1 MRAHRCRR
9 KPTKTKDFCS
19 RPERREGLHQ
29 MNILVSPLNLTNDL
43 RAKTTMKRLF
53 ALSLPLFLLASTTS
67 TAFAQSTP
75 EGETKAPSGAAPV
88 GGRKPL
94 LLTGDRIQRVAGG
107 ALTGNAP
114 PAATPAAASTSTP
127 ATPGIPATGAAGGAS
142 GTAKPVI
149 GANGKAQGDTTNL
162 PQSEH
167 AMEYEPRSPNAKVSF
182 SLEEASLSEL
192 VKVIGQLT
200 GKRFIFGGK
209 LREIKAT
216 VTVTEAYQAFL
227 AILDANGLTVVPPGR
242 FLKIVETG
250 GIQGQA
256 TPTYGPGQAVPAEA
270 RYVTRLHRLKNVSAE
285 EAVGVLDKFK
295 SKDAQVTAYAAGNML
310 IMTDSGT
317 NIRRMMQIVDQIDV
331 GSAGDQIWIEPIHYA
346 SASDIASR
354 VNDLFD
360 VKAGGG
366 KDGGKGAGAGDL
378 HVAKILPDERSNSL
392 VIVATERAY
401 LRMLELIKRLD
412 VPQTGEGEI
421 HVLPLQHAD
430 AVELVKTLN
439 DIVGTGGGGGGGP
452 KPGGAPAVNTS
463 VFEGTIRLRA
473 DKSTNSLVVT
483 SSLRDYGSLRAV
495 VDRLDQARRQV
506 FIDAVIMDL
515 AVSRTDSFGMRFHG
529 GSAFGLQSA
538 NDTLLFGGLDMGKTI
553 SLDPSVLQGAALG
566 IRGPGIEGSQNLIP
580 GLGLSIPAFGATLT
594 ALTTTSDTDVLSTPH
609 ILATDNI
616 PAEISIGENVPIQ
629 QNVGL
634 GSLSSL
640 AGNSGGAAGAL
651 GSLSA
656 LGGLGGLGGGTAAR
670 ADVGTKIKIIPH
682 LNESNEARLEITE
695 EISEA
700 RKPEGV
706 SQVVPITRRT
716 ANTTLT
722 VKDQQTVVIGGLL
735 RNRVAHG
742 TPQIPLLGD
751 IPLLGALFRQTTTEM
766 QKTNLVLILTPYII
780 RDQSDLR
787 RVFERK
793 MQERQE
799 FLDRYFVF
807 NESQKYVPPTDYS
820 RTNGLLEE
828 IRQAYA
834 SVDEKKRLEEITKP
848 KELRGHPPQTPL
860 EMPAGAS
867 RAKGGGGESGKPA
880 NLNLA
885 APPKSVERVE
895 K

>member
-1 MRAHRCRR
+1 M
-9 KPTKTKDFCS
+9 K
-19 RPERREGLHQ
+19 
-29 MNILVSPLNLTNDL
+29 ILVSPLNLTNDL
-43 RAKTTMKRLF
+43 RVKTTMKRLF
-53 ALSLPLFLLASTTS
+53 ALSIPLFLLATATS

-75 EGETKAPSGAAPV
+75 DGDPKAPSGGAPV

-114 PAATPAAASTSTP
+114 PAPAATPASPTP
-127 ATPGIPATGAAGGAS
+127 TPTTPGIPATGAANGAS
-142 GTAKPVI
+142 GAGKPVI

-162 PQSEH
+162 PQFEH

-216 VTVTEAYQAFL
+216 VYSPQQVTVAEAYQAFL
-227 AILDANGLTVVPPGR
+227 AILDANGLTVVPHGR

-250 GIQGQA
+250 GIQGQV

-439 DIVGTGGGGGGGP
+439 DIVGTGGGAGGGA

-463 VFEGTIRLRA
+463 VFEGTIRLSA
-473 DKSTNSLVVT
+473 DKSTNSIVVT

-640 AGNSGGAAGAL
+640 AGAAGSGAAGAL
-651 GSLSA
+651 SSLSA
-656 LGGLGGLGGGTAAR
+656 LGGLGGGGTAAR

-722 VKDQQTVVIGGLL
+722 VKDQQTVVIGGLM

-742 TPQIPLLGD
+742 TTKIPLLGD

-867 RAKGGGGESGKPA
+867 RAKGGAGGESGKPA

>member
-1 MRAHRCRR
+1 
-9 KPTKTKDFCS
+9 
-19 RPERREGLHQ
+19 
-29 MNILVSPLNLTNDL
+29 
-43 RAKTTMKRLF
+43 
-53 ALSLPLFLLASTTS
+53 
-67 TAFAQSTP
+67 
-75 EGETKAPSGAAPV
+75 
-88 GGRKPL
+88 
-94 LLTGDRIQRVAGG
+94 
-107 ALTGNAP
+107 
-114 PAATPAAASTSTP
+114 
-127 ATPGIPATGAAGGAS
+127 
-142 GTAKPVI
+142 
-149 GANGKAQGDTTNL
+149 
-162 PQSEH
+162 
-167 AMEYEPRSPNAKVSF
+167 
-182 SLEEASLSEL
+182 
-192 VKVIGQLT
+192 
-200 GKRFIFGGK
+200 
-209 LREIKAT
+209 
-216 VTVTEAYQAFL
+216 
-227 AILDANGLTVVPPGR
+227 
-242 FLKIVETG
+242 
-250 GIQGQA
+250 
-256 TPTYGPGQAVPAEA
+256 
-270 RYVTRLHRLKNVSAE
+270 
-285 EAVGVLDKFK
+285 
-295 SKDAQVTAYAAGNML
+295 
-310 IMTDSGT
+310 
-317 NIRRMMQIVDQIDV
+317 
-331 GSAGDQIWIEPIHYA
+331 
-346 SASDIASR
+346 
-354 VNDLFD
+354 
-360 VKAGGG
+360 
-366 KDGGKGAGAGDL
+366 
-378 HVAKILPDERSNSL
+378 
-392 VIVATERAY
+392 
-401 LRMLELIKRLD
+401 
-412 VPQTGEGEI
+412 
-421 HVLPLQHAD
+421 VLPLQHAD

-439 DIVGTGGGGGGGP
+439 DIVGTGGGAGGGA

-463 VFEGTIRLRA
+463 VFEGTIRLSA
-473 DKSTNSLVVT
+473 DKSTNSIVVT

-640 AGNSGGAAGAL
+640 AGAAGSGAAGAL
-651 GSLSA
+651 SSLSA
-656 LGGLGGLGGGTAAR
+656 LGGLGGGGTAAR

-722 VKDQQTVVIGGLL
+722 VKDQQTVVIGGLM

-742 TPQIPLLGD
+742 TTKIPLLGD

-867 RAKGGGGESGKPA
+867 RAKGGAGGESGKPA